1 MEESNIPPE
10 ARDDPA
16 VLRREL
22 ERERGRFGRMQAFFQ
37 DIVDKLTEA
46 VYVKDY
52 AETPVY
58 AVTADTNAPQTC
70 AGCGFTDILFKPM
83 TLAQLRDVVC

>member
-22 ERERGRFGRMQAFFQ
+22 ERERGR
-37 DIVDKLTEA
+37 A
-46 VYVKDY
+46 VRSIPDY

-58 AVTADTNAPQTC
+58 AATADTNAPQTC